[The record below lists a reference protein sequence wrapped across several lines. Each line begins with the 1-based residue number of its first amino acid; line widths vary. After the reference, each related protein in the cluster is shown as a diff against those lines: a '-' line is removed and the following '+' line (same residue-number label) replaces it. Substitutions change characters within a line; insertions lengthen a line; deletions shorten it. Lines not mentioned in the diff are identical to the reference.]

1 MDRAYGARV
10 VQVEPKF
17 AEDAPLGYPTDGS
30 STGGQLATVPK
41 APWYNAVTEEIR
53 NAIVGGGI
61 KPDKNTLDQLNQSI
75 EARLTKL
82 EAKINTVLKGVT
94 DRVDKFETFPP
105 GFIIYT
111 GCFINSPNWILCDGR
126 AVSRSGFAGL
136 FRAIGTTWGAGNGS
150 TTFNV
155 PYLLNRVLW
164 GSSSGVGQ
172 YIDSGAPPI
181 SGTIGDFNAY
191 DNDTSMVSGAFWRT
205 YTRDNQ
211 GSRSGSHDQHFRID
225 FNANRCS
232 PVYGRTSHIQP
243 PASRVPVYIH
253 I

>member
-10 VQVEPKF
+10 VQVEPRF

-61 KPDKNTLDQLNQSI
+61 RPEKNTLDQLNQSI

-82 EAKINTVLKGVT
+82 EEKIEKTLKGVT

-105 GFIIYT
+105 GFIIYA
-111 GCFINSPNWILCDGR
+111 GCFINNPNWLLCDGR
-126 AVSRSGFAGL
+126 AVSRSGYASL
-136 FRAIGTTWGAGNGS
+136 FRAIGTTWGAGNGT

-155 PYLLNRVLW
+155 PYLLDRVLW
-164 GSSSGVGQ
+164 GSNWGVGQ
-172 YIDSGAPPI
+172 YIESGAPGLRGEFGGLEAYDSVI
-181 SGTIGDFNAY
+181 ATGVFYKSRKGVIGIGDSDE
-191 DNDTSMVSGAFWRT
+191 DNWAIGFDAS
-205 YTRDNQ
+205 
-211 GSRSGSHDQHFRID
+211 
-225 FNANRCS
+225 RCS
-232 PVYGRTSHIQP
+232 PVYGRTNHIQP

>member
-53 NAIVGGGI
+53 NAILGGGI
-61 KPDKNTLDQLNQSI
+61 KPEKNTLDQLNRSI
-75 EARLTKL
+75 EARLKTL
-82 EAKINTVLKGVT
+82 EEKIEKTLKGVT

-111 GCFINSPNWILCDGR
+111 GGFINNPNWLFCDGR
-126 AVSRSGFAGL
+126 AVSRSGYANL
-136 FRAIGTTWGAGNGS
+136 FKAIGTTWGAGNGS
-150 TTFNV
+150 TTFNI
-155 PYLLNRVLW
+155 PYLLDRVLW
-164 GSSSGVGQ
+164 GSNWGVGQ
-172 YIDSGAPPI
+172 YIDSGAPQVWAEMGCDDRAGDLANGAAYRLRQRNI
-181 SGTIGDFNAY
+181 NTSASGGDSAPWAY
-191 DNDTSMVSGAFWRT
+191 
-205 YTRDNQ
+205 
-211 GSRSGSHDQHFRID
+211 FR
-225 FNANRCS
+225 FEASRCS
-232 PVYGRTSHIQP
+232 PVYGRTNHIQP
-243 PASRVPVYIH
+243 PASRAPVYIH

>member
-10 VQVEPKF
+10 VQVEPRF

-53 NAIVGGGI
+53 NAIVGGGLT
-61 KPDKNTLDQLNQSI
+61 PDKNTLDQLNQSS
-75 EARLTKL
+75 EARLTRL
-82 EAKINTVLKGVT
+82 EKKIDEALKGVS

-111 GCFINSPNWILCDGR
+111 GCFINNPNWLLCDGR
-126 AVSRSGFAGL
+126 AVSRSTYASL
-136 FRAIGTTWGAGNGS
+136 FRAIGTTWGGGNGS
-150 TTFNV
+150 TTFNI
-155 PYLLNRVLW
+155 PYLLDRVLW
-164 GSSSGVGQ
+164 GSNWGVGQ

-181 SGTIGDFNAY
+181 WGTIGDFNAF
-191 DNDTSMVSGAFWRT
+191 DNDTGMVAGAFWRT
-205 YTRDNQ
+205 WTRHNQ
-211 GSRSGSHDQHFRID
+211 GSRSGSDDDHWRVD
-225 FNANRCS
+225 FDASRCS
-232 PVYGRTSHIQP
+232 PVYGRTNHIQP

>member
-10 VQVEPKF
+10 VQVEPRF

-61 KPDKNTLDQLNQSI
+61 RPEKNTLDQLNQSI

-82 EAKINTVLKGVT
+82 EEKIEKTLKGVT

-105 GFIIYT
+105 GFIIYA
-111 GCFINSPNWILCDGR
+111 GCFINNPNWLLCDGR
-126 AVSRSGFAGL
+126 AVSRSGYASL
-136 FRAIGTTWGAGNGS
+136 FRAIGTTWGAGNGT

-155 PYLLNRVLW
+155 PYLLDRVLW
-164 GSSSGVGQ
+164 GSNWGVGQ
-172 YIDSGAPPI
+172 YIESGAPGLRGEFGGLETYDSVI
-181 SGTIGDFNAY
+181 ATGVFYKSRKGVIGIRNSDE
-191 DNDTSMVSGAFWRT
+191 DNWAIGFDAS
-205 YTRDNQ
+205 
-211 GSRSGSHDQHFRID
+211 
-225 FNANRCS
+225 RCS
-232 PVYGRTSHIQP
+232 PVDFSHYFRWLFANFRECSLI
-243 PASRVPVYIH
+243 S
-253 I
+253 

>member
-53 NAIVGGGI
+53 NAIVGGGV
-61 KPDKNTLDQLNQSI
+61 KPEKNTLDQLNQSI
-75 EARLTKL
+75 EVRLTKL
-82 EAKINTVLKGVT
+82 EEKINTVLKGVT

-105 GFIIYT
+105 GFIIYA

-155 PYLLNRVLW
+155 PYLLARVLW
-164 GSSSGVGQ
+164 GSNWGN
-172 YIDSGAPPI
+172 ILI
-181 SGTIGDFNAY
+181 
-191 DNDTSMVSGAFWRT
+191 
-205 YTRDNQ
+205 Q
-211 GSRSGSHDQHFRID
+211 GPLKFRE
-225 FNANRCS
+225 
-232 PVYGRTSHIQP
+232 P
-243 PASRVPVYIH
+243 
-253 I
+253 

>member
-53 NAIVGGGI
+53 NAIVGGGV

-105 GFIIYT
+105 GFIIYA
-111 GCFINSPNWILCDGR
+111 GCFINSPIGYFVMEERSADP
-126 AVSRSGFAGL
+126 VSRVCFGPLARRGEQATV
-136 FRAIGTTWGAGNGS
+136 R
-150 TTFNV
+150 
-155 PYLLNRVLW
+155 PLL
-164 GSSSGVGQ
+164 
-172 YIDSGAPPI
+172 
-181 SGTIGDFNAY
+181 TC
-191 DNDTSMVSGAFWRT
+191 RT
-205 YTRDNQ
+205 Y
-211 GSRSGSHDQHFRID
+211 
-225 FNANRCS
+225 
-232 PVYGRTSHIQP
+232 
-243 PASRVPVYIH
+243 
-253 I
+253 

>member
-82 EAKINTVLKGVT
+82 EESFEKALKKVS
-94 DRVDKFETFPP
+94 DQVAKFETFPP

-126 AVSRSGFAGL
+126 AVSRSGYANL
-136 FRAIGTTWGAGNGS
+136 FRAIGTIWGGGNGT

-155 PYLLNRVLW
+155 PYLLDRALW
-164 GSSSGVGQ
+164 GSNWGIGQ
-172 YIDSGAPPI
+172 YIPSGAPPI
-181 SGTIGDFNAY
+181 WAEMGCDDRAGGLAKGAVVRVFQNNVNTSANGGD
-191 DNDTSMVSGAFWRT
+191 GAPWSSFHF
-205 YTRDNQ
+205 DA
-211 GSRSGSHDQHFRID
+211 SRCALD
-225 FNANRCS
+225 
-232 PVYGRTSHIQP
+232 YGRSDHIQP

>member
-61 KPDKNTLDQLNQSI
+61 KPEKNTLDQLNQSI

-111 GCFINSPNWILCDGR
+111 GCFINNPNWLLCDGR
-126 AVSRSGFAGL
+126 AVSRSGYASL
-136 FRAIGTTWGAGNGS
+136 FRAIGTTWGAGNGT

-155 PYLLNRVLW
+155 PYLLDRVLW
-164 GSSSGVGQ
+164 GSNWGVGQ
-172 YIDSGAPPI
+172 YIDSGAPQI
-181 SGTIGDFNAY
+181 WAEMGCDDRGGNLANGAAY
-191 DNDTSMVSGAFWRT
+191 RALQNNINTSSNGSDGAPWS
-205 YTRDNQ
+205 Y
-211 GSRSGSHDQHFRID
+211 FR
-225 FNANRCS
+225 FEASRCS
-232 PVYGRTSHIQP
+232 PVYGRTNHIQP

>member
-75 EARLTKL
+75 EARL
-82 EAKINTVLKGVT
+82 AKMEESFEKALKKVS
-94 DRVDKFETFPP
+94 DQVAKFETFPP

-126 AVSRSGFAGL
+126 AVSRSGYANL
-136 FRAIGTTWGAGNGS
+136 FRAIGTIWGAGNGS

-155 PYLLNRVLW
+155 PYLLDRVLW
-164 GSSSGVGQ
+164 GSNWGVGQ
-172 YIDSGAPPI
+172 YIDSGAPDAW
-181 SGTIGDFNAY
+181 GEFGGFENY
-191 DNDTSMVSGAFWRT
+191 DSVVATGAFYKAWRGAIGT
-205 YTRDNQ
+205 NKSDTDNWVV
-211 GSRSGSHDQHFRID
+211 GMRLS
-225 FNANRCS
+225 RCS
-232 PVYGRTSHIQP
+232 PVYGRTNHIQP

>member
-61 KPDKNTLDQLNQSI
+61 KPNKNTLDQLNQSI

-105 GFIIYT
+105 GFIIYA

-126 AVSRSGFAGL
+126 AVSRSGFASL

-155 PYLLNRVLW
+155 PYLLDRVLW
-164 GSSSGVGQ
+164 GSNWGVGQ
-172 YIDSGAPPI
+172 YIDSGAPEI
-181 SGTIGDFNAY
+181 WFDLWGENETYGTSGCLRCDGGGTANKTEGPNG
-191 DNDTSMVSGAFWRT
+191 N
-205 YTRDNQ
+205 NNNL
-211 GSRSGSHDQHFRID
+211 HFR
-225 FNANRCS
+225 ASWAS
-232 PVYGRTSHIQP
+232 PVYGRTNHIQP